1 MKRYSFVAVLGLA
14 LFSPGCGENGP
25 PRGPNVATIYP
36 TTGIVK
42 FADGT
47 PVRGGLVTFI
57 PLQVEDGSKI
67 RFEGAGLIDANGRFE
82 AGSPGKKDGLAAGEY
97 KVRVGPREMGEL
109 PNSNAN
115 TVPKTFQGNDSPLR
129 VTIKTEPTDLTI
141 VLK

>member
-1 MKRYSFVAVLGLA
+1 MKRYPLAAVLALA
-14 LFSPGCGENGP
+14 VLAPGCGENGP

-36 TTGIVK
+36 TTGVVK

-47 PVRGGLVTFI
+47 PVRGGVVTFI

-109 PNSNAN
+109 QNSNAGS
-115 TVPKTFQGNDSPLR
+115 VPKTFQGNDSPIR
-129 VTIKTEPTDLTI
+129 VTIKAEPNDLTI